1 MYLLDASLKDMLSHQ
16 GITPDTWIIPSK
28 VGIYLSMVPSNQV
41 SYQESGPSDAVSKN
55 NSNTASPQKLVTFRG
70 STVCETRPFDMDFSG
85 EPVELLR
92 REKMIGE
99 YYQMLAV
106 DSPSTQQYRT
116 DHRSIYMY
124 NADVDRF
131 EKVQMIDA
139 LKNCF
144 RWDPE
149 SDDGRVDGDHDYIMK
164 GYGVKHKAKDVSLYD
179 DPLLCHHGDK
189 IDMNRDVPNGICTK
203 LGDIPLDH
211 FTDADIRDWAE
222 TVKRSA
228 RNHTGK
234 EASVTGCRSFLKQI
248 LNGGESESTG
258 LYDDTEVGNL
268 LTSDIDTDFAND
280 PDTYGRFNLFDSVD
294 LNAPLVSSLQDSWDP
309 QLASAVLGAGH
320 PQMAYIPALTS
331 EEIES
336 RFHSGFP
343 QMWKSL
349 VNERDFAEIRD
360 TIVNQVNAASTD
372 SERLNILKRAN
383 AIYEQGLTE
392 RSVSRRSKLSSN
404 GQLDRALMELQAPSS
419 KKSRAA
425 GLKETRNFLDKF
437 ESSVQYYQQL
447 NEERDITPLTLMQE
461 IVRDFIQP
469 LTAQDALEMEARV
482 ESHIETGN
490 ALTPQL
496 LDQWKSEIS
505 QRSVQANLK
514 KLAQQLKP
522 AGAQASSSSSDRAKA
537 RRNRRDYRTAV
548 RDELYTS
555 SGGESKQYEAR
566 VKSKSTINDA
576 FKIMFANISLTRKT
590 LERFCEYDILVPFG
604 FILVRPF
611 IRYDMASGIL
621 CQSGSDL
628 GQTFMYV
635 DNNLFSFFTQTID

>member
-1 MYLLDASLKDMLSHQ
+1 
-16 GITPDTWIIPSK
+16 
-28 VGIYLSMVPSNQV
+28 
-41 SYQESGPSDAVSKN
+41 
-55 NSNTASPQKLVTFRG
+55 
-70 STVCETRPFDMDFSG
+70 
-85 EPVELLR
+85 
-92 REKMIGE
+92 
-99 YYQMLAV
+99 MLAV

-131 EKVQMIDA
+131 EKVQMLDA

-144 RWDPE
+144 RWD
-149 SDDGRVDGDHDYIMK
+149 DDSTDGLVDGDHDYIMK
-164 GYGVKHKAKDVSLYD
+164 GYGVKHKAKDVSLFD
-179 DPLLCHHGDK
+179 DPLLCHQGNADPQ
-189 IDMNRDVPNGICTK
+189 RDAPNAICTK

-228 RNHTGK
+228 RNHLGK
-234 EASVTGCRSFLKQI
+234 EASVKGCAEFLESI
-248 LNGGESESTG
+248 LGSSNFQASTVA
-258 LYDDTEVGNL
+258 DQPDGNL
-268 LTSDIDTDFAND
+268 ATFAND

-294 LNAPLVSSLQDSWDP
+294 LNAPLISSLQDSWDP

-331 EEIES
+331 EQIES

-349 VNERDFAEIRD
+349 VNQQDFADIRAN
-360 TIVNQVNAASTD
+360 IVSQVNAASTD
-372 SERLNILKRAN
+372 DERLNILKRSN

-392 RSVSRRSKLSSN
+392 RSISRRSKLSSN

-425 GLKETRNFLDKF
+425 GLKETRAFLDKF
-437 ESSVQYYQQL
+437 ESSVQYFQQL
-447 NEERDITPLTLMQE
+447 NEERNIEAMTLMQE
-461 IVRDFIQP
+461 IVRDYIQP
-469 LTAQDALEMEARV
+469 LSAQDALEMEARI

-496 LDQWKSEIS
+496 LDQWKSDICD
-505 QRSVQANLK
+505 RSVQANLK
-514 KLAQQLKP
+514 QLAQQLKP
-522 AGAQASSSSSDRAKA
+522 AGAQAGTSSDRAKA
-537 RRNRRDYRTAV
+537 RQNRRTYRTAV
-548 RDELYTS
+548 RDDLYDANNQT
-555 SGGESKQYEAR
+555 ENSKQFEKR
-566 VKSKSTINDA
+566 TGGDVKTINDA
-576 FKIMFANISLTRKT
+576 FKVMFSNIRLCRTV
-590 LERFCEYDILVPFG
+590 LEKFCEYDILVPFG

-635 DNNLFSFFTQTID
+635 DNNLSSFFFSFKLLTNQ

>member
-1 MYLLDASLKDMLSHQ
+1 MLFIQ
-16 GITPDTWIIPSK
+16 
-28 VGIYLSMVPSNQV
+28 Q
-41 SYQESGPSDAVSKN
+41 
-55 NSNTASPQKLVTFRG
+55 
-70 STVCETRPFDMDFSG
+70 
-85 EPVELLR
+85 
-92 REKMIGE
+92 GE

-116 DHRSIYMY
+116 EQRSIYMY

-131 EKVQMIDA
+131 EKVQMLDA

-144 RWDPE
+144 RWDDSE
-149 SDDGRVDGDHDYIMK
+149 DGLVDGDHDYVMK
-164 GYGVKHKAKDVSLYD
+164 GYGVKHRAKDVSLYD
-179 DPLLCHHGDK
+179 DPLLCHHDGAKMD
-189 IDMNRDVPNGICTK
+189 RDAPNGICTK

-228 RNHTGK
+228 RNHLGK
-234 EASVTGCRSFLKQI
+234 EASVDGCADFLESILGSDNFEKSTVTGVPS
-248 LNGGESESTG
+248 G
-258 LYDDTEVGNL
+258 LSG
-268 LTSDIDTDFAND
+268 FAND

-294 LNAPLVSSLQDSWDP
+294 LNAPLISSLQDSWDP
-309 QLASAVLGAGH
+309 QLATAVLGAGH

-331 EEIES
+331 DQIES

-349 VNERDFAEIRD
+349 VNEQDFAEIRE

-404 GQLDRALMELQAPSS
+404 SMLDRALMELQAPSS

-425 GLKETRNFLDKF
+425 GVKETRSFLDKF
-437 ESSVQYYQQL
+437 QSSVQYFQQL
-447 NEERDITPLTLMQE
+447 NEERQIEPLSLMQE
-461 IVRDFIQP
+461 IVRDYIQP
-469 LTAQDALEMEARV
+469 LTAQDASEMEARV

-505 QRSVQANLK
+505 DRSVKSNLEQ
-514 KLAQQLKP
+514 LARRLRP
-522 AGAQASSSSSDRAKA
+522 AGAQAGSSSDRAAA
-537 RRNRRDYRTAV
+537 RQNRDTYRTSVQSA
-548 RDELYTS
+548 LYGQQS
-555 SGGESKQYEAR
+555 SLSKQFTAR
-566 VKSKSTINDA
+566 TTFGKGNDAKTPKTINDA
-576 FKIMFANISLTRKT
+576 FKLMFSNIRLCRKV
-590 LERFCEYDILVPFG
+590 LEKFCEYDILVPFG
-604 FILVRPF
+604 FLLVRPF

-621 CQSGSDL
+621 CQAGPDL

-635 DNNLFSFFTQTID
+635 EHLPSFFTQTFD